1 MTLALSRQPRR
12 RRRLWFERVMALL
25 AVANLGL
32 VGFDLSYI
40 RFRDQ
45 YLQVMP
51 QLTIW
56 YGATFKGIEPERST
70 AAYLAAVDRLQ
81 NQVAET
87 GLQSAQSQ
95 AILRE
100 LRDRSITLINENPF
114 EAADKS
120 GSWEWIKS
128 EMRSRVG
135 SESSTNA
142 FLRFWSQPY
151 LSQRGWSQEMAF
163 FDQTIRP
170 EIASNF
176 YRGIA
181 FDGSPIDLFWRID
194 LWFIGIF
201 AAELLARS
209 LYLSRRYKNVS
220 LLDAALWRW
229 YDLLLVVPFSALR
242 LPALALSRVVPVLVR
257 LNQSKLVNLEPA
269 RERVNRFLISQV
281 AIELT
286 EVIVLRVIDQLQ
298 NSIRR
303 GEAARWVLDSGERRY
318 IDLNGVNE
326 LQVISDRLSTVLIHE
341 VLPQVKP
348 EIDALLDHHVTR
360 ALDQAPGYRG
370 LRQLPGVGN
379 TAEALTRQIV
389 EQVTENLFQALQRTS
404 KDDRG
409 TELLSDLLTRLTNAL
424 RTEVK
429 QTEGAVEELQT
440 MTVDLL
446 EEVKLNY
453 VRRLAAEDYEAL
465 AEERYRL
472 YDATQRQQP

>member
-1 MTLALSRQPRR
+1 
-12 RRRLWFERVMALL
+12 MALL
-25 AVANLGL
+25 ALVNLGL
-32 VGFDLSYI
+32 VVFDLSYI

-45 YLQVMP
+45 YMQVSP
-51 QLTIW
+51 QLATW
-56 YGATFKGIEPERST
+56 YGATFKGIEPERT
-70 AAYLAAVDRLQ
+70 TTAYLAAVDRLQ

-87 GLQSAQSQ
+87 GLQSAESQ

-100 LRDRSITLINENPF
+100 LRDRSITLINEDPF

-120 GSWEWIKS
+120 GMWESIKS

-151 LSQRGWSQEMAF
+151 LSQQGWSQEMAF
-163 FDQTIRP
+163 FDQAIRP
-170 EIASNF
+170 YIASNY
-176 YRGIA
+176 YRGID
-181 FDGSPIDLFWRID
+181 FSGNPIDLFWRID
-194 LWFIGIF
+194 LWFVGIF

-229 YDLLLVVPFSALR
+229 YDLLLVVPFSALQ
-242 LPALALSRVVPVLVR
+242 LPALALSRGVPVLVR
-257 LNQSKLVNLEPA
+257 LNQSKLANLEPA
-269 RERVNRFLISQV
+269 RERVNRFFISQV

-303 GEAARWVLDSGERRY
+303 GDVARWVLDSSERRY

-326 LQVISDRLSTVLIHE
+326 LQVISDRLSTVLIQE

-348 EIDALLDHHVTR
+348 EIDALLDHNVTR

-379 TAEALTRQIV
+379 TAEALTRQVV

-409 TELLSDLLTRLTNAL
+409 TELLGNLLTKLTTAL

-429 QTEGAVEELQT
+429 QTEGAVEELQA

-465 AEERYRL
+465 AEQRYRL